1 MLLSA
6 QKERDSWLWEPRM
19 SSCRSG
25 RIVRLCWMLAVCW
38 ILPASLHGADRGDKA
53 WHSTPD
59 LSMGTQDVQLEG
71 HCLRMSASIVDSS
84 LAKLH
89 RKRGP
94 SGPEFHHGK
103 KVVDHFPDEV
113 MVVVTVT
120 DCASP
125 YGAVVS
131 QEMLSA
137 IQFAAAWRRGN
148 DERPVSGIYIPR
160 ARPKD
165 PWTESSDTFQDYEL
179 SIQSDGVP
187 LTDHLVLTV
196 TAGGK
201 TVAQFVNEL

>member
-1 MLLSA
+1 
-6 QKERDSWLWEPRM
+6 
-19 SSCRSG
+19 
-25 RIVRLCWMLAVCW
+25 
-38 ILPASLHGADRGDKA
+38 
-53 WHSTPD
+53 
-59 LSMGTQDVQLEG
+59 MGTQDIQLEG

>member
-1 MLLSA
+1 MSA
-6 QKERDSWLWEPRM
+6 QKERESWLWGPRM
-19 SSCRSG
+19 SSCRTVS
-25 RIVRLCWMLAVCW
+25 IVRIWLVVAVCW
-38 ILPASLHGADRGDKA
+38 ILPASLHGVDRGDKV

-71 HCLRMSASIVDSS
+71 RCLRMSASIVDSS

-89 RKRGP
+89 RKKGP

-103 KVVDHFPDEV
+103 TVVEHFPDELT
-113 MVVVTVT
+113 VVVTVT
-120 DCASP
+120 SCVSP
-125 YGAVVS
+125 FGMVVS
-131 QEMLSA
+131 EEALNA

-148 DERPVSGIYIPR
+148 DERPVSGIYIPH

-165 PWTESSDTFQDYEL
+165 PWTESSDTFRDYEL